1 LFELLLSNN
10 NLLMDSKIQN
20 LIYKDIDK
28 VSLFFKN
35 NISKYLISNTTFK
48 YSKKL
53 NILDAFVFD
62 LLIQK

>member
-1 LFELLLSNN
+1 
-10 NLLMDSKIQN
+10 MDSKIQN